1 MKEDNKDK
9 KKDILHDQMPDFS
22 KERNKDNPEAGANQ
36 PGGMRMKDGKPSE
49 SDDAD
54 NNSTYKKTTMK
65 DMQGE
70 ASDES
75 REDKA
80 RKQGP
85 YGMQE
90 PGHGKE

>member
-22 KERNKDNPEAGANQ
+22 QDKSNKAPEAGANQ
-36 PGGMRMKDGKPSE
+36 PSGMRMRDGKPTV
-49 SDDAD
+49 SDDAG

-65 DMQGE
+65 DMQ
-70 ASDES
+70 DES
-75 REDKA
+75 SENKEDKA

-90 PGHGKE
+90 PGHGE